1 MQMWEIILL
10 FAAGILAG
18 ILNAIAG
25 GATFFT
31 FPALIYKE
39 KHHEITIPR
48 NSNTRRRHGL

>member
-39 KHHEITIPR
+39 KHHEITIP
-48 NSNTRRRHGL
+48 